1 MKPLPTCVT
10 NRVPSAIDTKLP
22 FHTCGHPD
30 TKEVPHETMGEVWVT
45 FLNRPNLCWQDATQ
59 GAIGGNCLHIHT
71 VTLFYTYFILL
82 NDLTELIPYLILTH
96 SMTQYTLI
104 PESALLQNQ
113 GVKVLCLCV
122 LPEDARF
129 GSCEEYVTGFA
140 RMKTACTCGLK
151 DDRNKHESYHLRTVK
166 NKSGF
171 KRGFG
176 WNNRTVF
183 IREFP
188 MRSRGV
194 FLVIVNH
201 DHCVVFDASRQP
213 ALFCLNLSYK
223 IRGHN
228 YNMGA
233 PIKFAATT
241 RILKLL

>member
-113 GVKVLCLCV
+113 GVKVLCPCV
-122 LPEDARF
+122 LPDDARF

-151 DDRNKHESYHLRTVK
+151 DDRNKHENYHLRTVK
-166 NKSGF
+166 YKSGF
-171 KRGFG
+171 GC
-176 WNNRTVF
+176 NRTVF

-201 DHCVVFDASRQP
+201 DHCVVFDASRQS
-213 ALFCLNLSYK
+213 ALFCLNL
-223 IRGHN
+223 
-228 YNMGA
+228 A
-233 PIKFAATT
+233 D
-241 RILKLL
+241 